1 MPVVWIDEWASI
13 FHAREIVGV
22 RASMKNSLVTVNRC
36 SLPVTRLFFID
47 AREIVGV
54 RASMKNSLVTGREQR
69 LTNAM
74 PRVSID
80 R

>member
-13 FHAREIVGV
+13 FH
-22 RASMKNSLVTVNRC
+22 
-36 SLPVTRLFFID
+36 